1 LAVHIGVLTGG
12 GDCPGLNAAIRAVT
26 RASLERGWTVTG
38 LYDGWAGVL
47 ARNGMPLTIENTDGF
62 LDVGGTLL
70 GSSRTNPLRTPE
82 SYAKAASVFS
92 DMGLDGLVAIG
103 GDDTLSVAGALA
115 GDGLPVV
122 GIPKTIDNDVPGT
135 DMCIGFDTAVETIA
149 GSIARLRS
157 TTMSHHRATVVE
169 TMGRQAGWLAA
180 VGGVAG
186 GADFIAV
193 PEQRSSRDEFVAHV
207 QRRYEQGRDYS
218 IVVVAEGAEIDGL
231 EVGEAGVQA
240 TDEFGHIVLAARS
253 VGESLARAIEE
264 ATGIETRS
272 SVLGHLQRGGTP
284 TTFDRVLGTRL
295 GAAAVGYLAAGQRG
309 QMAAQHGPHI
319 EPVPLVDIAGKTR
332 PLDDSYLDLLSL
344 FA

>member
-1 LAVHIGVLTGG
+1 VHIGVLTGG

-26 RASLERGWTVTG
+26 RASLERGWSVTG
-38 LYDGWAGVL
+38 LHDGWAGVL
-47 ARNGMPLTIENTDGF
+47 GRNGSPLTVENTDGF

-82 SYAKAASVFS
+82 NYALAVAVFD

-135 DMCIGFDTAVETIA
+135 DVCIGFDTAVETVA
-149 GSIARLRS
+149 SSIARLRT
-157 TTMSHHRATVVE
+157 TTMSHHRVTVVE
-169 TMGRQAGWLAA
+169 AMGRQAGWLAA
-180 VGGVAG
+180 VGGLAG

-193 PEQRSSRDEFVAHV
+193 PEQRSQIDAYLAHV
-207 QRRYEQGRDYS
+207 QRRYKQGRAYS

-253 VGESLARAIEE
+253 VGESLARTIEN

-284 TTFDRVLGTRL
+284 TTFDRVLGTRF
-295 GAAAVGYLAAGQRG
+295 GAAAVGYLASGQHG
-309 QMAAQHGPHI
+309 QMAAQQGPHI
-319 EPVPLVDIAGKTR
+319 KPVPLVDIAGKTR
-332 PLDDSYLDLLSL
+332 PLDDSYLELLNL

>member
-1 LAVHIGVLTGG
+1 MHIGVLTGG

-26 RASLERGWTVTG
+26 RASLSRGWSVTG
-38 LYDGWAGVL
+38 IHDGWAGVL
-47 ARNGMPLTIENTDGF
+47 ARDGMGLNIENTDGF

-70 GSSRTNPLRTPE
+70 GSSRTNPRRTPE
-82 SYAKAASVFS
+82 SYARAASVFE

-149 GSIARLRS
+149 ASIARLRT

-180 VGGVAG
+180 AGGLAG
-186 GADFIAV
+186 GADYIAV
-193 PEQRSSRDEFVAHV
+193 PEQRSTRDAFVAHV
-207 QRRYEQGRDYS
+207 QRRHEQGQSHS
-218 IVVVAEGAEIDGL
+218 IVVVAEGTEIDGL
-231 EVGEAGVQA
+231 ELGEAGVQA

-253 VGESLARAIEE
+253 VGESLARALEE
-264 ATGIETRS
+264 ATGRETRS
-272 SVLGHLQRGGTP
+272 SVLGHLQRGGPP

-295 GAAAVGYLAAGQRG
+295 GVAAVDYLAAGQHG
-309 QMAAQHGPHI
+309 QMAALHGPHI
-319 EPVPLVDIAGKTR
+319 EPIPLVEIAGRTR
-332 PLDDSYLDLLSL
+332 PLDDSYLRLLHL

>member
-1 LAVHIGVLTGG
+1 MHIGVLTGG

-26 RASLERGWTVTG
+26 RASLARGWLVTG
-38 LYDGWAGVL
+38 IHNGWAGVL
-47 ARNGMPLTIENTDGF
+47 ARNGTPLTIENTDGF

-70 GSSRTNPLRTPE
+70 GSSRTNPRRTPE
-82 SYAKAASVFS
+82 SYARAASVFD

-149 GSIARLRS
+149 GSIARLRT

-180 VGGVAG
+180 VGGLAG
-186 GADFIAV
+186 GADYIAV
-193 PEQRSSRDEFVAHV
+193 PEQRSTREEFVAHV
-207 QRRYEQGRDYS
+207 QRRYEQGWTHS

-253 VGESLARAIEE
+253 VGESLARAIED
-264 ATGIETRS
+264 ATGRETRS
-272 SVLGHLQRGGTP
+272 SVLGHLQRGGPP

-295 GAAAVGYLAAGQRG
+295 GVAAVSYLATGQHG

-319 EPVPLVDIAGKTR
+319 EPVPLVELSGRTR
-332 PLDDSYLDLLSL
+332 PLDASYLDLLRL
-344 FA
+344 FE

>member
-1 LAVHIGVLTGG
+1 MHIGVLTGG

-26 RASLERGWTVTG
+26 RASLARGWSVTG
-38 LYDGWAGVL
+38 IHDGWAGVL
-47 ARNGMPLTIENTDGF
+47 DRHGTPLTIENTDGF

-82 SYAKAASVFS
+82 SYAKAASVFD

-122 GIPKTIDNDVPGT
+122 GIAKTIDNDVPGT

-149 GSIARLRS
+149 GSIARLRT

-180 VGGVAG
+180 VGGLAG
-186 GADFIAV
+186 GADYIAV
-193 PEQRSSRDEFVAHV
+193 PEQRSERDAFVAHV
-207 QRRYEQGRDYS
+207 KRRYEQGRPYS

-231 EVGEAGVQA
+231 DVGEAGGAGDGRVWPHCAGRAERWREPGTSHRGSHRNRNTIQRPGSPA
-240 TDEFGHIVLAARS
+240 AGRNADAVRPSSGHPGRRGGRGLSGQRPAWADGRTS
-253 VGESLARAIEE
+253 GTAHQARA
-264 ATGIETRS
+264 
-272 SVLGHLQRGGTP
+272 
-284 TTFDRVLGTRL
+284 
-295 GAAAVGYLAAGQRG
+295 AG
-309 QMAAQHGPHI
+309 
-319 EPVPLVDIAGKTR
+319 
-332 PLDDSYLDLLSL
+332 
-344 FA
+344 

>member
-1 LAVHIGVLTGG
+1 MHIGVLTGG

-26 RASLERGWTVTG
+26 RASLARGWMVTG
-38 LYDGWAGVL
+38 IHNGWAGVL
-47 ARNGMPLTIENTDGF
+47 ARNGTPLTIENTDGF

-70 GSSRTNPLRTPE
+70 GSSRTNPRRTPE
-82 SYAKAASVFS
+82 SYARAASVFD

-115 GDGLPVV
+115 GDGLPLV

-149 GSIARLRS
+149 ESIARLRT

-180 VGGVAG
+180 VGGLAG
-186 GADFIAV
+186 GADYIAV
-193 PEQRSSRDEFVAHV
+193 PEQRSTREEFVAHV
-207 QRRYEQGRDYS
+207 QRRYEQGWTHS

-231 EVGEAGVQA
+231 ELGEAGVQ
-240 TDEFGHIVLAARS
+240 TSDEFGHIVLAARS
-253 VGESLARAIEE
+253 VGESLARAIED
-264 ATGIETRS
+264 ATGRETRS
-272 SVLGHLQRGGTP
+272 SVLGHLQRGGPP

-295 GAAAVGYLAAGQRG
+295 GAAAVDYLAGGRHG

-319 EPVPLVDIAGKTR
+319 EPVPLVEIAGRTR
-332 PLDDSYLDLLSL
+332 PLDASYLDLLRL
-344 FA
+344 FE

>member
-1 LAVHIGVLTGG
+1 MHIGVLTGG

-26 RASLERGWTVTG
+26 RASLARGWLVTG
-38 LYDGWAGVL
+38 IHNGWAGVL
-47 ARNGMPLTIENTDGF
+47 ARNGTPLTIENTDGF

-70 GSSRTNPLRTPE
+70 GSSRTNPRRTPE
-82 SYAKAASVFS
+82 SYARAASVFD
-92 DMGLDGLVAIG
+92 DMSLDGLVAIG

-149 GSIARLRS
+149 GSIARLRT

-180 VGGVAG
+180 VGGLAG
-186 GADFIAV
+186 GADYIAV
-193 PEQRSSRDEFVAHV
+193 PEQRSTREEFVAHV
-207 QRRYEQGRDYS
+207 QRRYEQGWTHS

-231 EVGEAGVQA
+231 ELGEAGVQ
-240 TDEFGHIVLAARS
+240 TSDEFGHIVLAARS
-253 VGESLARAIEE
+253 VGESLARAIED
-264 ATGIETRS
+264 ATGRETRS
-272 SVLGHLQRGGTP
+272 SVLGHLQRGGPP

-295 GAAAVGYLAAGQRG
+295 GAAAVDYLARGRHG

-319 EPVPLVDIAGKTR
+319 EPVPLVEIAGRTR
-332 PLDDSYLDLLSL
+332 PLDASYLDLLRL
-344 FA
+344 FE